1 MKGQKGFT
9 LIELMIVVAII
20 GILSAF
26 AVPAYQNYTNKAHM
40 TDMLNATSAMK
51 TSVNVCLLGGNIKA
65 SGGST
70 TIDCTS
76 GNNGVPAQQ
85 NFEGF
90 SISSNITGIVDT
102 DGSIEI
108 TGNDNLIISQVS
120 GAKGSLPPTAK
131 IELKPEATAAG
142 VSWTVSCKVGTNA
155 ELAKDFCPVN

>member
-26 AVPAYQNYTNKAHM
+26 AVPAYQNYTKKAHM

-51 TSVNVCLLGGNIKA
+51 TAVNVCLLGGNMVA
-65 SGGST
+65 SGSGA
-70 TIDCTS
+70 TIDCSS
-76 GNNGVPAQQ
+76 GVNGVPADQ
-85 NFEGF
+85 NLKGF
-90 SISSNITGIVDT
+90 TVTSNVIGKVDA

-108 TGNDNLIISQVS
+108 TGDENLIISQVS

-142 VSWTVSCKVGTNA
+142 VSWSVSCKVGEDA
-155 ELAKDFCPVN
+155 DLAKDFCPVN